1 MLISPGIQIMST
13 STQSS
18 LATRLRAGETIV
30 TAWSNLAVPILAEAM
45 GRAGYPC
52 VTLDMQHGMHDIASV
67 REGMAAI
74 ALSGAH
80 RAVRIPV
87 GETGTASRALDFGAE
102 LVIAPMINSVAEAKA
117 FADAM
122 KYPPIGARSWGPQRG
137 AMLAGKSPAD
147 YLASANSE
155 LIALAMIETPE
166 AIAALDD
173 ILAEPGIDGIF
184 VGPSDLS
191 LTLNKGAE
199 LDPGGDK
206 TMAAAREIA
215 ARTKAAGKIAGI
227 FCLEAAGV
235 APAREMGYGFIAHG
249 VDLTLFSG
257 ALKDTLARIG

>member
-1 MLISPGIQIMST
+1 MSNAP
-13 STQSS
+13 QPS

-30 TAWSNLAVPILAEAM
+30 TAWSNLAVPILAEVM

-52 VTLDMQHGMHDIASV
+52 VTLDMQHGMHDIASL
-67 REGMAAI
+67 RDGLAAI

-87 GETGTASRALDFGAE
+87 GESGTASRALDFGAE
-102 LVIAPMINSVAEAKA
+102 LVIAPMINSAAEARA

-122 KYPPIGARSWGPQRG
+122 KYPPVGARSWGPQRG

-147 YLASANSE
+147 YLASANTE
-155 LIALAMIETPE
+155 LLSLAMIETPE

-191 LTLNKGAE
+191 LTLNKGAR
-199 LDPGGDK
+199 LDPGGPL
-206 TMAAAREIA
+206 TMAAAQDIA
-215 ARTKAAGKIAGI
+215 ARTRAAGKIAGI
-227 FCLEAAGV
+227 FCLEASGV
-235 APAREMGYGFIAHG
+235 AQARDMGYSFIAHG
-249 VDLTLFSG
+249 VDLTLFSA

>member
-1 MLISPGIQIMST
+1 MTS
-13 STQSS
+13 STQPS

-30 TAWSNLAVPILAEAM
+30 TAWSNLAVPILAEVM

-52 VTLDMQHGMHDIASV
+52 VTLDMQHGMHDIASL
-67 REGMAAI
+67 RDGLAAI

-87 GETGTASRALDFGAE
+87 GESGTASRALDFGAE
-102 LVIAPMINSVAEAKA
+102 LVIAPMINSAAEAKA

-122 KYPPIGARSWGPQRG
+122 KYPPVGARSWGPQRG

-147 YLASANSE
+147 YLASANAE
-155 LIALAMIETPE
+155 LLSLAMIETPE

-191 LTLNKGAE
+191 LTLNKGAK
-199 LDPGGDK
+199 LDPGGNM
-206 TMAAAREIA
+206 TMAAAQDIA
-215 ARTKAAGKIAGI
+215 ARTRAAGKIAGI
-227 FCLEAAGV
+227 FCLEASGV
-235 APAREMGYGFIAHG
+235 GPARDMGYSFIAHG
-249 VDLTLFSG
+249 VDLTLFSA